1 MPNIKEMSDRQLLIS
16 YAITRKEYK
25 ANYAALK
32 EMEEEMDRR
41 ATEQLEINRM
51 PRRNREEA
59 ENFKPVEEFY
69 WEVKQ

>member
-1 MPNIKEMSDRQLLIS
+1 MPDIKEMSDKQLLIS

-69 WEVKQ
+69 WEVEQ